1 MCQYIEFCAS
11 HLMITVLQPQI
22 YDGAANHPFGLDDIH
37 LLSRKNKF
45 LQKNVTVNTP
55 TVALA

>member
-1 MCQYIEFCAS
+1 
-11 HLMITVLQPQI
+11 MIAVLQPQI